1 MAYTKFA
8 VAVVLSCAV
17 LAAQAAQVTAERLIA
32 ADREPGNWMAH
43 GRNYGEER
51 TATTVLGFLK
61 IGVGAR
67 AEGMAQAFVGW
78 ARDPQGGHRA
88 PGNACLAG
96 CRALARGVPWRE
108 AGAPQAGGCGS
119 VMRAYPF
126 GLVFADAPERA
137 EAWAVAHSLLT
148 HGDPI
153 AQAACAALA
162 RGVAAVVADAPVAEV
177 LTVMVQ
183 AADRYSPPTARMIE
197 RAVADAHAGT
207 DPDVVF
213 ERLQAWAAHE
223 AVAAAAY
230 LFARHPDDLRAALL
244 CGANTSG
251 DSDSIAT
258 LGGALVGAR
267 VGVQGVPDAWRV
279 NLERSAAL
287 DALARR
293 IGQRG

>member
-1 MAYTKFA
+1 
-8 VAVVLSCAV
+8 
-17 LAAQAAQVTAERLIA
+17 
-32 ADREPGNWMAH
+32 
-43 GRNYGEER
+43 
-51 TATTVLGFLK
+51 
-61 IGVGAR
+61 
-67 AEGMAQAFVGW
+67 
-78 ARDPQGGHRA
+78 
-88 PGNACLAG
+88 
-96 CRALARGVPWRE
+96 
-108 AGAPQAGGCGS
+108 